1 MLIILKYFSK
11 WVGGKICGRRR
22 KYFFKLKKRSP
33 RYTQIWITEVKKIRP
48 QASIDMH
55 EY

>member
-11 WVGGKICGRRR
+11 WVGGKICGRH
-22 KYFFKLKKRSP
+22 
-33 RYTQIWITEVKKIRP
+33 TQMWITEVKKIRP